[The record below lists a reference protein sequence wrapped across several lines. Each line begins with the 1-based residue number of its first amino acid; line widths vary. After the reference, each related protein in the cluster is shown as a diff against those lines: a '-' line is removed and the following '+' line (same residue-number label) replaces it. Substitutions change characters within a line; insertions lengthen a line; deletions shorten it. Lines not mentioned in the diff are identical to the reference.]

1 MGNRRPWIFTASLI
15 CIALICSMPFALA
28 QAPTNFDL
36 PAQSLADSLRAVASQ
51 TNTNIL
57 FDPPLVAGRRAPALK
72 DNLTIEQA
80 LARLLAGT
88 GIQQQ
93 FLNENTVVLAAASP
107 ANTSAA
113 KSAPSADPPS
123 SAAAS
128 DVSQQEGKK
137 SSSGTF
143 HVAQADVG
151 APASTSAVSSGLPNP
166 PNPANALEQII
177 VTATRREESVEKVPI
192 SIQALSQSDLT
203 QAHIQ
208 DISDIAAVTPGLLF
222 AGFNGFA
229 STNTSISIRGMNVV
243 TGASVVGLYID
254 DTPIQTRIVGIGN
267 VGNPYPALF
276 DLNRVEVDR
285 GPQGTLFGA
294 GSESGTVRFISNQP
308 SLTTF
313 SGFSHAEL
321 ASTQNG
327 GLSYE
332 MGAAAGG
339 PIVDDNVGYRVSVW
353 DRHDGGYVN
362 LIDPITGNII
372 NPNVNTD
379 EKLAIKGALA
389 FKAGDSVLITPTL
402 FYQSIHTGD
411 SGRFYAQFSDPS
423 QGVFNDGTLLP
434 ERWSDRITLPSI
446 KVEAYLPFAE
456 LTSITSYLDRTV
468 WLVND
473 TSAFLSAIGLVN
485 YGSPLGPGYPTSTAD
500 VAPQLTG
507 QTDHRFTQE
516 IRLAS
521 NQPHAF
527 LSWVAGVFYD
537 RSNQMD
543 YATYYSLLLD
553 PTGANIGNL
562 HQDTIDKQLAVFAQA
577 DFHVS
582 SQWTATLGAR
592 VSDVSVD
599 QRNNNGTG
607 VLNSGQP
614 AVQYASSKETPF
626 TPKASVSFQA
636 DQNNLFYIS
645 AAKGFR
651 AGGGNPAVPSV
662 CNTTFSNEY
671 GSDEIWSYEAG
682 AKDTLFDGRVQIDTS
697 VFRLNWS
704 KIQQQLQLQCGFSY
718 IANVANAISKGFDL
732 ALQAIVT
739 DRLRV
744 NLDVGYANAYFTSN
758 VSEPGGQ
765 PVVLAG
771 DKLGTPPLVSP
782 PWDVNSAADYEI
794 PLPHGDKIHLR
805 GEYQSHSRNPGPF
818 ITQIAASPNYFP
830 LNVADPPTHLF
841 NARVGFLT
849 QDRVDITAFMEN
861 VFNNLP
867 VLGAYQ
873 WSATSNL
880 VTDNT
885 LRPRT
890 IGVSVNWKF

>member
-1 MGNRRPWIFTASLI
+1 MHQAGANFGKRGNEMRSRIFLKVICCVALAMAAVGSSDWAFAVDPVPESPPVTFDIGPQPLATALNAFAVQSHQTILFTPE
-15 CIALICSMPFALA
+15 IAAGKMSPGVKGRASPSVALA
-28 QAPTNFDL
+28 QILSGTGLVSSRSPDGIIMIAAADAKGASATSDPPFAPNGAAEDQTQNR
-36 PAQSLADSLRAVASQ
+36 PATQPGSTRQSLSL
-51 TNTNIL
+51 
-57 FDPPLVAGRRAPALK
+57 
-72 DNLTIEQA
+72 E
-80 LARLLAGT
+80 
-88 GIQQQ
+88 
-93 FLNENTVVLAAASP
+93 E
-107 ANTSAA
+107 
-113 KSAPSADPPS
+113 
-123 SAAAS
+123 
-128 DVSQQEGKK
+128 
-137 SSSGTF
+137 
-143 HVAQADVG
+143 
-151 APASTSAVSSGLPNP
+151 
-166 PNPANALEQII
+166 II

-192 SIQALSQSDLT
+192 SIHALSQNDLT

-243 TGASVVGLYID
+243 TGASVVGLYVD

-267 VGNPYPALF
+267 VGNPYPVLF

-294 GSESGTVRFISNQP
+294 GSEAGTVRFITNQP

-313 SGFSHAEL
+313 SGSSHAEL
-321 ASTQNG
+321 ASTEHG

-332 MGAAAGG
+332 IGAAAGG
-339 PIVDDNVGYRVSVW
+339 PIVEDKVGFRVSVW

-362 LIDPITGNII
+362 LIDPISGSITSSD
-372 NPNVNTD
+372 VNTD
-379 EKLAIKGALA
+379 EKLAVKGALT
-389 FKAGDSVLITPTL
+389 FKAGDAVLVTPSL

-411 SGRFYAQFSDPS
+411 SGRFYAQFSNPS
-423 QGVFNDGTLLP
+423 QGLFNDGTLLP
-434 ERWSDRITLPSI
+434 EHWSDRFTLPSV
-446 KVEAYLPFAE
+446 KVEAQLPFAE
-456 LTSITSYLDRTV
+456 LTSITSYMDRTV

-485 YGSPLGPGYPTSTAD
+485 YGSPLGPGYPSSTAD

-507 QTDHRFTQE
+507 QSVNRITQE

-521 NQPHAF
+521 NKPDAF
-527 LSWVAGVFYD
+527 LTWVAGAFFD
-537 RSNQMD
+537 RSDQKD

-562 HQDTIDKQLAVFAQA
+562 HQETIDKQLAVYAQG
-577 DFHVS
+577 DFHIS
-582 SQWTATLGAR
+582 SQWTVTLGAR
-592 VSDVSVD
+592 ISDVNVD

-607 VLNSGQP
+607 VLNTGQP
-614 AVQYASSKETPF
+614 AVQYATSTESPF
-626 TPKASVSFQA
+626 TPKASVSYQA
-636 DQNNLFYIS
+636 DRNNLLYAS
-645 AAKGFR
+645 AGKGFR

-662 CNTTFSNEY
+662 CNTTFANEY
-671 GSDEIWSYEAG
+671 HSDEIWSYEVG

-697 VFRLNWS
+697 AFRLNWS

-718 IANVANAISKGFDL
+718 ITNVGNAISKGFDL
-732 ALQAIVT
+732 AMQAIVT
-739 DRLRV
+739 DQLRV
-744 NLDVGYANAYFTSN
+744 NLDVGYANAYFNSN
-758 VSEPGGQ
+758 ISEPGGQ

-771 DKLGTPPLVSP
+771 DKVGTPPLVSP
-782 PWDVNSAADYEI
+782 PWDVNSAVSYEI
-794 PLPHGDKIHLR
+794 PLAHGDKIHLR
-805 GEYQSHSRNPGPF
+805 GEYQYHSRNPGPF

-841 NARVGFLT
+841 NARIGILT
-849 QDRVDITAFMEN
+849 MDRVDVTAFVEN
-861 VFNNLP
+861 VFDSHP

-890 IGVSVNWKF
+890 VGVSVNVDF

>member
-1 MGNRRPWIFTASLI
+1 MRSRIFLTMMCGFALVMATAGAPGWAFAADPVPEAPPVMFDIGPQPLASALNAFAVQSHQTI
-15 CIALICSMPFALA
+15 LFTPEIAAGKMSPGIRGRAGPSVALA
-28 QAPTNFDL
+28 Q
-36 PAQSLADSLRAVASQ
+36 
-51 TNTNIL
+51 I
-57 FDPPLVAGRRAPALK
+57 
-72 DNLTIEQA
+72 
-80 LARLLAGT
+80 LAGT
-88 GIQQQ
+88 GLVSSRSPDGIIMI
-93 FLNENTVVLAAASP
+93 AAAD
-107 ANTSAA
+107 AKGASAI
-113 KSAPSADPPS
+113 SDPPS
-123 SAAAS
+123 APN
-128 DVSQQEGKK
+128 
-137 SSSGTF
+137 
-143 HVAQADVG
+143 G
-151 APASTSAVSSGLPNP
+151 AMEDQTQNRPATQPGSTRQSPS
-166 PNPANALEQII
+166 LEEII

-192 SIQALSQSDLT
+192 SIHALSQSDLT

-243 TGASVVGLYID
+243 TGASVVGLYVD

-267 VGNPYPALF
+267 VGNPYPVLF

-294 GSESGTVRFISNQP
+294 GSEAGTVRFITNQP

-321 ASTQNG
+321 ASTEHG

-332 MGAAAGG
+332 IGAAAGG
-339 PIVDDNVGYRVSVW
+339 PIVDDKVGFRVSIW

-362 LIDPITGNII
+362 LIDPISGSITNSD
-372 NPNVNTD
+372 VNTD
-379 EKLAIKGALA
+379 EKLAIKGALT
-389 FKAGDSVLITPTL
+389 FRAGDTVLVTPSL

-411 SGRFYAQFSDPS
+411 SGRFYAQFSNPS
-423 QGVFNDGTLLP
+423 QGLFNDGTLLP
-434 ERWSDRITLPSI
+434 EHWSDRFTLPSV
-446 KVEAYLPFAE
+446 KVEAQLPFAE
-456 LTSITSYLDRTV
+456 LTSITSYMDRTV

-485 YGSPLGPGYPTSTAD
+485 YGSPLGPGYPSTTAD

-507 QTDHRFTQE
+507 QSVNRITQE

-521 NQPHAF
+521 NKPDAF
-527 LSWVAGVFYD
+527 LTWVAGAFFD
-537 RSNQMD
+537 RSDQMD

-553 PTGANIGNL
+553 PTGANIGDL
-562 HQDTIDKQLAVFAQA
+562 HQETIDKQLAAYAQG

-582 SQWTATLGAR
+582 SQWTVTLGAR
-592 VSDVSVD
+592 VSDVKVD

-607 VLNSGQP
+607 VLNTGQP
-614 AVQYASSKETPF
+614 AVQYATSAETPF
-626 TPKASVSFQA
+626 TPKASVSYQA
-636 DQNNLFYIS
+636 DRNNLLYVS
-645 AAKGFR
+645 AGKGFR

-662 CNTTFSNEY
+662 CNTTFANEY
-671 GSDEIWSYEAG
+671 HSDEIWSYEAG

-718 IANVANAISKGFDL
+718 ITNVGNAISKGFDL
-732 ALQAIVT
+732 AMQAIVT
-739 DRLRV
+739 DQLRV
-744 NLDVGYANAYFTSN
+744 NLDVGYANAYFNSN
-758 VSEPGGQ
+758 ISEPNGQ

-771 DKLGTPPLVSP
+771 DKVGTPPLVSP
-782 PWDVNSAADYEI
+782 PWDVNSAVNYEI

-805 GEYQSHSRNPGPF
+805 GEYQYHSRNPGPF

-841 NARVGFLT
+841 NARVGILT
-849 QDRVDITAFMEN
+849 MDRVDVTAFVEN
-861 VFNNLP
+861 VFDSHP

-890 IGVSVNWKF
+890 VGVSVNVEF